1 MCGDVD
7 SNEGSDSNEGRS
19 EGRKEKGSTVV
30 LTSTSRELAFGSE
43 CRPVLA
49 NLLDSISSNLKIE
62 LRVRYDSGHI
72 TREFFSP

>member
-1 MCGDVD
+1 MCGGVD
-7 SNEGSDSNEGRS
+7 SNEGRNEGRR
-19 EGRKEKGSTVV
+19 EAREEGSTVV

-43 CRPVLA
+43 CRPSSSRLG
-49 NLLDSISSNLKIE
+49 ISSNLKIE